1 MFASPLTRSH
11 MPPPMRAKS
20 VLFIWDGVSSLSLLP
35 HTRSH
40 YKYCWKGRMSNDA
53 FYSGIEE
60 VPFLTGKIGL
70 KNKEKIVEVV

>member
-1 MFASPLTRSH
+1 

-40 YKYCWKGRMSNDA
+40 NKYCWKGRMSNGA